1 MSLRSVVKVSHLSN
15 LSDARYCSGMGVDV
29 LGFRVLPEDEYYVS
43 PAVFQD
49 IRGWIAG
56 PRIAAEIY
64 GIASAEQ
71 IGEVIRT
78 YAPDYF
84 ELTWNEYER
93 FRNELTLPCIVQVAS
108 AEQAKTARAEDN
120 IVYLLVDEDVTCD
133 DMGDVAFPVLLNI
146 RSLDKLTEKQDEPC
160 FQGYVLEGP
169 RQTRPGITN
178 YDELGTILEAL
189 EEEG

>member
-1 MSLRSVVKVSHLSN
+1 
-15 LSDARYCSGMGVDV
+15 MGVDV
-29 LGFRVLPEDEYYVS
+29 LGFRVLPNDEYYVS

-56 PRIAAEIY
+56 PRIAAEVY
-64 GIASAEQ
+64 GISSGEQ
-71 IGEVIRT
+71 IAEVIKT

-84 ELTWNEYER
+84 ELAWNEYER
-93 FRNELTLPCIVQVAS
+93 FRSDLTLPCIVYVAS
-108 AEQAKTARAEDN
+108 AEQARSVGREEN
-120 IVYLLVDEDVTCD
+120 IVYLLVDEDVACD
-133 DMGDVAFPVLLNI
+133 DLGTLAFPVLLNI
-146 RSLDKLTEKQDEPC
+146 RSLDMLTEKEAEGC
-160 FQGYVLEGP
+160 FHGYVLEGP